1 MLMLILFRKNKD
13 NPMPKKKSTD
23 KGLNTPIEVSINLND
38 DEAKQPENFEVGVWV
53 YFSAKFKHT
62 N

>member
-38 DEAKQPENFEVGVWV
+38 DEAKQPENFEVRVWV
-53 YFSAKFKHT
+53 
-62 N
+62 